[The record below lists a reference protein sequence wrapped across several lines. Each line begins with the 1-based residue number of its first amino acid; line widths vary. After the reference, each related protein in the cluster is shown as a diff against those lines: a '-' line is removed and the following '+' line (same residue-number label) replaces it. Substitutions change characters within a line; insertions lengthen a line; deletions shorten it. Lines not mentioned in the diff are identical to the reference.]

1 LEAEELTAWMTQMRP
16 RLHRYCARIVGSAFE
31 GEDVVQE
38 ALMRA
43 LQAWP
48 DAGEIRQP
56 QAWLMRIAHNAAL
69 DALRHKKRR
78 GWLEPDAAV
87 DELPDDFAAA
97 DTRVA
102 AAASLAHF
110 MHLSTIERAA
120 VVLADVFGYSLV
132 ETGELLDMSVA
143 AIKSALHRGRT
154 RLKAIAQAPAEP
166 GPAMNEAN
174 RERLGAYV
182 ERFNARDFDAL
193 RNLLSEEVR
202 LDLVGRA
209 QIAGRKGVS
218 QYFGRYEANVACRLA
233 LGYAEDRIVLLA
245 SDPAVG
251 SEARYVIELGWD
263 GDRLVK
269 IRDFRYGTYV
279 MEGLEITSYDR
290 SSSDREDQEP

>member
-1 LEAEELTAWMTQMRP
+1 MPQWMTEDEKLEAEELTAWMTQMRP

-48 DAGEIRQP
+48 AAGEIRQP

-69 DALRHKKRR
+69 DALRQKKRR
-78 GWLEPDAAV
+78 GWVEPEAAL
-87 DELPDDFAAA
+87 DDLPDDFAAA

-102 AAASLAHF
+102 TAANLAHF
-110 MHLSTIERAA
+110 MRLSTIERAA

-132 ETGELLDMSVA
+132 ETGELLQMSVA
-143 AIKSALHRGRT
+143 AVKSALHRGRT
-154 RLKAIAQAPAEP
+154 RLKAAAQTPAEP
-166 GPAMNEAN
+166 RPAINEAD
-174 RERLGAYV
+174 RERLRAYV

-209 QIAGRKGVS
+209 QLAGRKGVS
-218 QYFGRYEANVACRLA
+218 QYFGRYEATPACRLA
-233 LGYAEDRIVLLA
+233 LGCAEDRIVLLA
-245 SDPAVG
+245 SDPAISGDV
-251 SEARYVIELGWD
+251 AYVIELGWD

-269 IRDFRYGTYV
+269 IRDFRYGAYV
-279 MEGLEITSYDR
+279 MEGLEVR
-290 SSSDREDQEP
+290 

>member
-1 LEAEELTAWMTQMRP
+1 MPQWMTEDGELEAEELTAWMTQMRP

-38 ALMRA
+38 ALMHA

-48 DAGEIRQP
+48 VAGEIRQP

-69 DALRHKKRR
+69 DALRQKKRR
-78 GWLEPDAAV
+78 GWLEPEAAV
-87 DELPDDFAAA
+87 DDLPDEIAAA

-102 AAASLAHF
+102 AAANLAHF
-110 MHLSTIERAA
+110 MHLTTIERAA

-143 AIKSALHRGRT
+143 AVKSALHRGRT
-154 RLKAIAQAPAEP
+154 RLKAVARMPVKP
-166 GPAMNEAN
+166 RPAMNEAD
-174 RERLGAYV
+174 RERLEAYV

-209 QIAGRKGVS
+209 QYAGRKGVS
-218 QYFGRYEANVACRLA
+218 QYFGRYEANTACRLA

-245 SDPAVG
+245 SDRAIGNDVG
-251 SEARYVIELGWD
+251 YVIELGWG
-263 GDRLVK
+263 GDRLVA
-269 IRDFRYGTYV
+269 IRDFRYGMYV
-279 MEGLEITSYDR
+279 MEGLEVR
-290 SSSDREDQEP
+290 RG